1 MSEKPPI
8 LLLEQFNIP
17 FPETPDSYN
26 LIGLRYSDDELSGA
40 SVQWDCIRRGF
51 VIKNLSLD
59 ESGIPKET
67 PNIYYISPALGRLVP
82 GIRETE
88 VMNDVAGGRY
98 QNFIRCIGT
107 EEAETN
113 YILANG
119 TVSDMT
125 YSDVMAESFNIAVN
139 TIFKSDS
146 ARLLDPEKPT
156 IILVGCPSGAGWEKT
171 KLEYAGLLRSRLS
184 LPDNITGPV
193 YVAIQ
198 KESDVIAA
206 CELSSIQREKEAER
220 QEVIVILDNGSGTF
234 GITVAGEHG
243 IPENGEDSYRFGG
256 NLIDENLLKLM
267 QNQINKEYPGL
278 KLSSPH
284 GHELGLRSARELYYG
299 IDENLRVPPV
309 YPVSLAGKTDAK
321 GRNCRLCF
329 EINDDVMKDALYR
342 IPVSACH
349 MTESEDFR
357 IKKQMVSCDSWMDG
371 CRKIYQA
378 FYDEMKLFFTVPG
391 DAEHPVVP
399 HRLILRGDVSAI
411 PEVRKLAGEVFG
423 VEPIW
428 TNHPNYSIAEG
439 LACILGFETKK
450 ALFFRELIS
459 EIPGKLPDVYS
470 LREAVI
476 RAGVAEIWRS
486 IKISLEKWSEYS
498 YSLFSIKDWS
508 ERFLAE
514 EIPHNLTR
522 SVQRGVRRWY
532 EDEGVENIIEGFLQK
547 KFSKCFSGYEY
558 IPNPLSGVDFSTLT
572 GGTTGIT
579 IDYAFF
585 FGKLTS
591 GEELNTILSEAGLN
605 VKRNQPWREKAY
617 RNILQMEDK
626 IQKGG
631 GNVYS
636 YTYMRNRIFSGPVE
650 DTRNIAMT
658 YDGLDAM
665 LRKKITDSD
674 VQEIRAKV
682 LSLLEKPLKEYVES
696 IPGGVV
702 K

>member
-1 MSEKPPI
+1 MSQKELKP
-8 LLLEQFNIP
+8 LLEQFNIP
-17 FPETPDSYN
+17 LPETIDLYN
-26 LIGLRYSDDELSGA
+26 LIGLDFGDGELSA
-40 SVQWDCIRRGF
+40 AFVQWNSVKKQF
-51 VIKNLSLD
+51 VIKGLSLD
-59 ESGIPKET
+59 EGGVLTKN
-67 PNIYYISPALGRLVP
+67 PNAYYISPSLKRFVYDA
-82 GIRETE
+82 RETE
-88 VMNDVAGGRY
+88 ITSDSGLRY
-98 QNFIRCIGT
+98 YNFKKCVGT
-107 EEAETN
+107 DEAKAK
-113 YILANG
+113 YILDNG
-119 TVSDMT
+119 KTADMT
-125 YSDVMAESFNIAVN
+125 YSDVMAEGFNIAVN

-321 GRNCRLCF
+321 GRNCRLRF
-329 EINDDVMKDALYR
+329 EINDDVMEDALYR

-378 FYDEMKLFFTVPG
+378 FYDEMKPFFTAPG